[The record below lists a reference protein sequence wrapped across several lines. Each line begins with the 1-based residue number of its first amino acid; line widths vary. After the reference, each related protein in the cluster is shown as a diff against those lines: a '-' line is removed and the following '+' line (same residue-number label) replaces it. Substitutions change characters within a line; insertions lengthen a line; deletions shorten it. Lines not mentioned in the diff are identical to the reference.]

1 MIVSGR
7 NALLGEVEVPEAA
20 RRRFHLK
27 ERTRTLLLTFWRWS
41 RLSLELRDEF
51 LQTLE

>member
-7 NALLGEVEVPEAA
+7 NAFLCEVGIPEAA

-27 ERTRTLLLTFWRWS
+27 ERPRTLLLTFLHWS
-41 RLSLELRDEF
+41 RLSLELCDELF
-51 LQTLE
+51 QPFE